1 VKRWEWLSVA
11 LVSGAT
17 SRCGARTELAV
28 SASDAASD
36 SASGSEAGACASLQA
51 SLQIPS
57 ESPWSDTGIDVV
69 SGMTLSIEASGTVSY
84 FGSNEK
90 LTGPDGGNWDGQ
102 KFFADAVLPNTIV
115 VSLIGKVGG
124 STALDTGTPLPEGT
138 SGDGPGFVG
147 SSYEGVVHASGR
159 LFLGFNDQRPA
170 YAFADNSGSFSVTIT
185 LHCGA

>member
-1 VKRWEWLSVA
+1 MKRAVLLPGA
-11 LVSGAT
+11 LALTAISG
-17 SRCGARTELAV
+17 CGARTEL
-28 SASDAASD
+28 
-36 SASGSEAGACASLQA
+36 EAPDACAPLQA

-57 ESPWSDTGIDVV
+57 ESPWTDTGIDVV
-69 SGMTLSIEASGTVSY
+69 SGMTLTIKASGTVSY
-84 FGSNEK
+84 YGSYDK

-147 SSYEGVVHASGR
+147 SSYERVVHASGR

-170 YAFADNSGSFSVTIT
+170 SAFADNSGSFSVTIT